1 MKTLSDERRFTDIFI
16 AIPEN
21 NAIKTVPLD
30 LSQMCARYCERNEQK
45 RANCLQYFME
55 LLQFQIRQPDL
66 CSSQPV
72 LNHITYCAKVAFAK
86 LNAPSGDTYTPDR

>member
-1 MKTLSDERRFTDIFI
+1 MVIRLITVYNIMNPI
-16 AIPEN
+16 VIPEN

-55 LLQFQIRQPDL
+55 LL
-66 CSSQPV
+66 
-72 LNHITYCAKVAFAK
+72 
-86 LNAPSGDTYTPDR
+86 

>member
-1 MKTLSDERRFTDIFI
+1 MESPASNMKTLSEERRFTDIFI

-55 LLQFQIRQPDL
+55 LL
-66 CSSQPV
+66 
-72 LNHITYCAKVAFAK
+72 
-86 LNAPSGDTYTPDR
+86 

>member
-1 MKTLSDERRFTDIFI
+1 MYINGHKCEKCLIQKDDFYGCRHEHDII
-16 AIPEN
+16 VIPEN

-55 LLQFQIRQPDL
+55 LLKLHIPIFADIEKSGSYIPIF
-66 CSSQPV
+66 
-72 LNHITYCAKVAFAK
+72 LNCLY
-86 LNAPSGDTYTPDR
+86 S

>member
-1 MKTLSDERRFTDIFI
+1 MNPIV
-16 AIPEN
+16 IPEN

-55 LLQFQIRQPDL
+55 LL
-66 CSSQPV
+66 
-72 LNHITYCAKVAFAK
+72 
-86 LNAPSGDTYTPDR
+86 